1 MEKQKSPKG
10 FIVVLPGEIIEIPQD
25 SDKSWLTLFYSLPR
39 ELAEKWKPAY
49 NLPRCPY
56 EVLRTDKYDHIV
68 CDDMFKLLVWD
79 CYAWSA
85 CQLFQVKDRK
95 GNYRDIPGTWTHY
108 AGYFPLWRLSYS
120 IIPYIRM
127 KFEQNGLGFQNLYNI
142 TQGMEVPWLTYQQF
156 SNLIGN
162 VTDMVVAEQK
172 WQPVIDAIWE
182 NRTVE
187 DYEIT
192 SSTVKTDFMRK
203 WHHNRSGKPISLDE
217 MMESKDG
224 VIFDMADHRSEFENS
239 VISKMQIATFA
250 ESTITEKDREI
261 LKLRMDG
268 YTEQEIADK
277 VGYKTASAVHKRIAK
292 IATAYENFVTAEYG
306 KYLDR

>member
-1 MEKQKSPKG
+1 MDKQTGPRG
-10 FIVVLPGEIIEIPQD
+10 FLVVLPGEIIEIPQD

-49 NLPRCPY
+49 ELPRCPY

-85 CQLFQVKDRK
+85 WQFFQVKDRK
-95 GNYRDIPGTWTHY
+95 GNYRDIPGNWNQY

-127 KFEQNGLGFQNLYNI
+127 KFEQ
-142 TQGMEVPWLTYQQF
+142 
-156 SNLIGN
+156 
-162 VTDMVVAEQK
+162 K
-172 WQPVIDAIWE
+172 
-182 NRTVE
+182 
-187 DYEIT
+187 
-192 SSTVKTDFMRK
+192 
-203 WHHNRSGKPISLDE
+203 
-217 MMESKDG
+217 
-224 VIFDMADHRSEFENS
+224 
-239 VISKMQIATFA
+239 VISEMQIAAFA
-250 ESTITEKDREI
+250 EQSISEKDREI

-268 YTEQEIADK
+268 LTEQEIADK

-292 IATAYENFVTAEYG
+292 IAGAYEDYVTAEYQ
-306 KYLDR
+306 KYLDK